1 MNDTKKE
8 NFIRKAITE
17 INTINKETDDI
28 KKIAEGR
35 IAERSKNVIEQI
47 NIDMQSK
54 MIDNEKQH
62 KEQMKLLQEIENNIQ
77 NGSIDSASELLK
89 QL

>member
-1 MNDTKKE
+1 
-8 NFIRKAITE
+8 
-17 INTINKETDDI
+17 
-28 KKIAEGR
+28 
-35 IAERSKNVIEQI
+35 
-47 NIDMQSK
+47 MQSK

>member
-17 INTINKETDDI
+17 INAINKETDDI

-62 KEQMKLLQEIENNIQ
+62 KEQMKLLQEIENNFQ
-77 NGSIDSASELLK
+77 YGSIDSASELLK

>member
-17 INTINKETDDI
+17 INAINKETDDI
-28 KKIAEGR
+28 KKIEEGR